1 MPLQNIYNIISYNG
15 DYMEIGDY
23 VVRKKYNRDIIFEI
37 FDIKDNVY
45 YLRGVELRLIA
56 DSDLDDLEL
65 SEIQPHVEN
74 QFSLHRHP
82 MIRGKVLHL
91 DGDQKYL
98 SMCEKKYKELKIK
111 ADCYYM
117 RENEMKDRVIELLD
131 KHKPHILVITG
142 HDALR
147 KGRDKGE
154 LQNYQHSSD
163 YAHAIAKAR
172 EYQSDK
178 DALIIIAGAC
188 QSYYELLLAS
198 GANFASSPKRMN
210 IHALDPVYV
219 ASLVANESV
228 RNYCDIED
236 IINHTSHKQ
245 SGIGG
250 IDTKGVARKI
260 YPTKG

>member
-1 MPLQNIYNIISYNG
+1 MN
-15 DYMEIGDY
+15 IGDY
-23 VVRKKYNRDIIFEI
+23 VVRKKYNRDILFEI
-37 FDIKDNVY
+37 FDIKDNTY

-56 DSDLDDLEL
+56 DSEIDDLEL
-65 SEIQPHVEN
+65 SDVQLVADDD
-74 QFSLHRHP
+74 FSIERQP

-98 SMCEKKYKELKIK
+98 NLCEKKYKDLRIK

-117 RENEMKDRVIELLD
+117 EESEMPDRVVGLLE

-147 KGRDKGE
+147 KNRDKSE
-154 LQNYQHSSD
+154 LNNYQHSQD
-163 YAHAIAKAR
+163 YALAIKNAR
-172 EYQSDK
+172 MYEDDK

-188 QSYYELLLAS
+188 QSYYELLLAC
-198 GANFASSPKRMN
+198 GANFASSPKRIN
-210 IHALDPVYV
+210 IHALDPVYI

-228 RNYCDIED
+228 KNYCDIED
-236 IINHTSHKQ
+236 IIDHTSHKQ
-245 SGIGG
+245 SGMGG

>member
-1 MPLQNIYNIISYNG
+1 MN
-15 DYMEIGDY
+15 IGDY
-23 VVRKKYNRDIIFEI
+23 VVRIKYDRDILFEI
-37 FDIKDNVY
+37 IDIKDDIY

-56 DSDLDDLEL
+56 DSELDDLEL
-65 SEIQPHVEN
+65 SEVQPQQEDD
-74 QFSLHRHP
+74 FSLQRQP
-82 MIRGKVLHL
+82 MMRGKVLHL
-91 DGDQKYL
+91 DGDEKYL
-98 SMCEKKYKELKIK
+98 KMCERKYKELKIK

-117 RENEMKDRVIELLD
+117 KESEMPSRVVELLE
-131 KHKPHILVITG
+131 KHKPQILVITG

-147 KGRDKGE
+147 RQRDKTNAH
-154 LQNYQHSSD
+154 NYQHSAH
-163 YAHAIAKAR
+163 YAATIKNAR
-172 EYQSDK
+172 IFEDDK

-188 QSYYELLLAS
+188 QSYYEMLLAS
-198 GANFASSPKRMN
+198 GANFASSPKRIN

-228 RNYCDIED
+228 KNYCDIED

-245 SGIGG
+245 NGIGG

>member
-1 MPLQNIYNIISYNG
+1 MNT
-15 DYMEIGDY
+15 GDY
-23 VVRKKYNRDIIFEI
+23 VVRKKYNRDILFEI
-37 FDIKDNVY
+37 FDIKDNTY

-56 DSDLDDLEL
+56 DSEIDDLEL
-65 SEIQPHVEN
+65 SDVQLVADDD
-74 QFSLHRHP
+74 FSIERQP

-98 SMCEKKYKELKIK
+98 NLCEKKYKDLRIK

-117 RENEMKDRVIELLD
+117 EESEMPNRVVELLE

-147 KGRDKGE
+147 KNRDKSE
-154 LQNYQHSSD
+154 LNNYQHSQD
-163 YAHAIAKAR
+163 YALAIKNAR
-172 EYQSDK
+172 MYEDDK

-188 QSYYELLLAS
+188 QSYYELLLAC
-198 GANFASSPKRMN
+198 GANFASSPKRIN
-210 IHALDPVYV
+210 IHALDPVYI

-228 RNYCDIED
+228 KNYCDIED
-236 IINHTSHKQ
+236 IIDHTSHKQ
-245 SGIGG
+245 SGMGG

>member
-1 MPLQNIYNIISYNG
+1 MK
-15 DYMEIGDY
+15 IGDY
-23 VVRKKYNRDIIFEI
+23 VVRKKYNRDILFEI
-37 FDIKDNVY
+37 FDIQNNIY

-56 DSDLDDLEL
+56 DSELDDLEL
-65 SEIQPHVEN
+65 SEVQLDKQDDFEIVRQ
-74 QFSLHRHP
+74 P

-91 DGDQKYL
+91 DGDEKYL
-98 SMCEKKYKELKIK
+98 NMCEKKYQELKIR

-117 RENEMKDRVIELLD
+117 HESEMKDYVVELLE
-131 KHKPHILVITG
+131 KHKPQILVITG

-147 KGRDKGE
+147 KERDKSE
-154 LQNYQHSSD
+154 LNNYQHSQD
-163 YAHAIAKAR
+163 FVETIKNAR
-172 EYQSDK
+172 TYQTDK

-188 QSYYELLLAS
+188 QSYYEMLLAS
-198 GANFASSPKRMN
+198 GANFASSPKRIN

-228 RNYCDIED
+228 RNYCDIEE

>member
-1 MPLQNIYNIISYNG
+1 MN
-15 DYMEIGDY
+15 IGDY
-23 VVRKKYNRDIIFEI
+23 VVRKKYNKDILFEI
-37 FDIKDNVY
+37 FDIQENIY

-56 DSDLDDLEL
+56 DSEIDDLEL
-65 SEIQPHVEN
+65 SEVQQHEEDT
-74 QFSLHRHP
+74 FSIERVP
-82 MIRGKVLHL
+82 MIKGKVLHL
-91 DGDQKYL
+91 DGDEKYL
-98 SMCEKKYKELKIK
+98 NMCQKKYKELGIR

-117 RENEMKDRVIELLD
+117 KESEMSEYVEELLK

-147 KGRDKGE
+147 KNRDRKE
-154 LQNYQHSSD
+154 LDNYQHSYD
-163 YAHAIAKAR
+163 YAQTIRKAR
-172 EYQSDK
+172 LYEDDK

-188 QSYYELLLAS
+188 QSYYEMLLAS
-198 GANFASSPKRMN
+198 GANFASSPKRIN

-228 RNYCDIED
+228 KNYCDIED
-236 IINHTSHKQ
+236 IISKTSHKQ
-245 SGIGG
+245 NGMGG

>member
-1 MPLQNIYNIISYNG
+1 MK
-15 DYMEIGDY
+15 IGDY
-23 VVRKKYNRDIIFEI
+23 VVRKKYQRDILFEI

-56 DSDLDDLEL
+56 DSDIDDLEL
-65 SEIQPHVEN
+65 SEVQPRQEEDFTIERQPV
-74 QFSLHRHP
+74 
-82 MIRGKVLHL
+82 IRGKVLHL

-98 SMCEKKYKELKIK
+98 NMCQKKYDELRIR

-117 RENEMKDRVIELLD
+117 PEDEMKDHVVELLE
-131 KHKPHILVITG
+131 KHKPQILVITG

-147 KGRDKGE
+147 KSRDKADIS
-154 LQNYQHSSD
+154 QYQHSYD
-163 YAHAIAKAR
+163 YVEAIKNAR
-172 EYQSDK
+172 SYQEDK

-188 QSYYELLLAS
+188 QSYYEMLLAS
-198 GANFASSPKRMN
+198 GANFASSPKRIN

-228 RNYCDIED
+228 RNYCDIEG

-260 YPTKG
+260 YPTRG

>member
-1 MPLQNIYNIISYNG
+1 MN
-15 DYMEIGDY
+15 IGDY
-23 VVRKKYNRDIIFEI
+23 VVRKKYNRDILFEI
-37 FDIKDNVY
+37 FDIKDNTY

-56 DSDLDDLEL
+56 DSEIDDLEL
-65 SEIQPHVEN
+65 SDVQLVADDD
-74 QFSLHRHP
+74 FSIERQP

-91 DGDQKYL
+91 DGDQKYFNL
-98 SMCEKKYKELKIK
+98 CEKKYNDLRIK

-117 RENEMKDRVIELLD
+117 EESEMPNRVVELLE

-147 KGRDKGE
+147 KNRDKSE
-154 LQNYQHSSD
+154 LNNYQHSQD
-163 YAHAIAKAR
+163 YAQAIKNAR
-172 EYQSDK
+172 MYEDDK

-188 QSYYELLLAS
+188 QSYYELLLAC
-198 GANFASSPKRMN
+198 GANFASSPKRIN
-210 IHALDPVYV
+210 IHALDPVYI

-228 RNYCDIED
+228 KNYCDIED
-236 IINHTSHKQ
+236 IIDHTSHKQ
-245 SGIGG
+245 SGMGG

>member
-1 MPLQNIYNIISYNG
+1 MK
-15 DYMEIGDY
+15 IGDY
-23 VVRKKYNRDIIFEI
+23 VVRKKYQGDILFEI
-37 FDIKDNVY
+37 FDIKENVY

-56 DSDLDDLEL
+56 DSEEEDLEL
-65 SEIQPHVEN
+65 SEIQPEPEQEFTITRQPV
-74 QFSLHRHP
+74 
-82 MIRGKVLHL
+82 IRGKVLHL

-98 SMCEKKYKELKIK
+98 NMCQKKYDELKIR

-117 RENEMKDRVIELLD
+117 PEAEMKDQVVDLLE
-131 KHKPHILVITG
+131 KHKPQILVITG

-147 KGRDKGE
+147 KERDKSDIS
-154 LQNYQHSSD
+154 QYQHSYD
-163 YAHAIAKAR
+163 YVEAIKNAR
-172 EYQSDK
+172 VYQSDK

-188 QSYYELLLAS
+188 QSYYEMLLAS
-198 GANFASSPKRMN
+198 GANFASSPKRIN

-228 RNYCDIED
+228 RNYCDIEQ

-260 YPTKG
+260 YPTRG

>member
-1 MPLQNIYNIISYNG
+1 MK
-15 DYMEIGDY
+15 IGDY
-23 VVRKKYNRDIIFEI
+23 VVRKKYNRDILFEI
-37 FDIKDNVY
+37 FDIKDDIY

-56 DSDLDDLEL
+56 DSEVEDLEL
-65 SEIQPHVEN
+65 SEVQPNIED
-74 QFSLHRHP
+74 QFTIERQP

-98 SMCEKKYKELKIK
+98 HMCEKKYKELKIR

-117 RENEMKDRVIELLD
+117 QECEMKDRVVELLE
-131 KHKPHILVITG
+131 KHKPQILVITG

-147 KGRDKGE
+147 KERDKTE
-154 LQNYQHSSD
+154 LNNYQHSYD
-163 YAHAIAKAR
+163 FVETIKNAR
-172 EYQSDK
+172 LYEADK

-188 QSYYELLLAS
+188 QSYYEMLLAS
-198 GANFASSPKRMN
+198 GANFASSPKRIN

-219 ASLVANESV
+219 ASLIANESV
-228 RNYCDIED
+228 RNYCDVEE

-245 SGIGG
+245 NGIGG

>member
-1 MPLQNIYNIISYNG
+1 MK
-15 DYMEIGDY
+15 IGDY
-23 VVRKKYNRDIIFEI
+23 VVRKKYNRDILFEI
-37 FDIKDNVY
+37 FDIQDNIY

-56 DSDLDDLEL
+56 DSNREDLEL
-65 SEIQPHVEN
+65 SEIQPYQNDH
-74 QFSLHRHP
+74 FSIERQP
-82 MIRGKVLHL
+82 MLRGKVLHL
-91 DGDQKYL
+91 DGDEKYL
-98 SMCEKKYKELKIK
+98 RMCQKKYQELRIR

-117 RENEMKDRVIELLD
+117 KEYEMKDRVFELLE
-131 KHKPHILVITG
+131 KHKPQILVITG

-147 KGRDKGE
+147 KNKDKTDID
-154 LQNYQHSSD
+154 NYQHSRD
-163 YAHAIAKAR
+163 FMETIQNAR
-172 EYQSDK
+172 QYEDDK

-188 QSYYELLLAS
+188 QSYYEMLLAS
-198 GANFASSPKRMN
+198 GANFASSPKRIN

-236 IINHTSHKQ
+236 IISHTSHKQ

>member
-1 MPLQNIYNIISYNG
+1 MN
-15 DYMEIGDY
+15 IGDY
-23 VVRKKYNRDIIFEI
+23 VVRKKYNRDILFEI
-37 FDIKDNVY
+37 FDIKDNTY

-56 DSDLDDLEL
+56 DSEIDDLEL
-65 SEIQPHVEN
+65 SDVQLVADDD
-74 QFSLHRHP
+74 FSIERQP

-98 SMCEKKYKELKIK
+98 NLCEKKYKDLRIK

-117 RENEMKDRVIELLD
+117 EESEMPNRVVELLE

-147 KGRDKGE
+147 KNRDKSE
-154 LQNYQHSSD
+154 LNNYQHSQD
-163 YAHAIAKAR
+163 YALAIKNAR
-172 EYQSDK
+172 IYEDDK

-188 QSYYELLLAS
+188 QSYYELLLAC
-198 GANFASSPKRMN
+198 GANFASSPKRIN
-210 IHALDPVYV
+210 IHALDPVYI

-228 RNYCDIED
+228 KNYCDIED
-236 IINHTSHKQ
+236 IIDHTSHKQ
-245 SGIGG
+245 SGMGG

>member
-1 MPLQNIYNIISYNG
+1 MN
-15 DYMEIGDY
+15 IGDY
-23 VVRKKYNRDIIFEI
+23 VVSKKYHGDILFEI
-37 FDIKDNVY
+37 IDIKDGIY

-56 DSDLDDLEL
+56 DSESDDLQL
-65 SEIQPHVEN
+65 SDVQPHEEEN
-74 QFSLHRHP
+74 FTIVRQP
-82 MIRGKVLHL
+82 VIRGKVLHL
-91 DGDQKYL
+91 DGDEKYLKLCQQKYD
-98 SMCEKKYKELKIK
+98 ELKIR

-117 RENEMKDRVIELLD
+117 HESQMADCVVELLE
-131 KHKPHILVITG
+131 KHKPQILVVTG

-147 KGRDKGE
+147 KDLDKTDMN
-154 LQNYQHSSD
+154 NYQHSFD
-163 YAHAIAKAR
+163 YAQTIKNAR
-172 EYQSDK
+172 AYQEDK

-198 GANFASSPKRMN
+198 GANFASSPKRIN

-236 IINHTSHKQ
+236 IINHTTHKQ

-260 YPTKG
+260 YPTRG

>member
-1 MPLQNIYNIISYNG
+1 MK
-15 DYMEIGDY
+15 IGDY
-23 VVRKKYNRDIIFEI
+23 VVRKKYKRDILFEI
-37 FDIKDNVY
+37 FDIKENIC

-56 DSDLDDLEL
+56 DSDLEDLEL
-65 SEIQPHVEN
+65 SEVQPHSEDKFTIER
-74 QFSLHRHP
+74 QP
-82 MIRGKVLHL
+82 TIRGKVLHL
-91 DGDQKYL
+91 DGDEKYL
-98 SMCEKKYKELKIK
+98 NMCERKYKELKIR
-111 ADCYYM
+111 ANCYYM
-117 RENEMKDRVIELLD
+117 KESQMKDYVYELLE
-131 KHKPHILVITG
+131 KHKPQILVITG

-147 KGRDKGE
+147 KERDKGE
-154 LQNYQHSSD
+154 AENYQHSLD
-163 YAHAIAKAR
+163 YAETIRNAR
-172 EYQSDK
+172 LYEDDK

-188 QSYYELLLAS
+188 QSYYEMLLAS
-198 GANFASSPKRMN
+198 GANFASSPKRIN

-236 IINHTSHKQ
+236 IISHTSHKQ